1 MPCTSSH
8 FCREAERTNPS
19 KLPRGCSPCPPQF
32 AEERSGTLIFDQSG
46 MRERQYSSLASGLL
60 QQSAKK
66 SRRLAPSSSSVSVG
80 YWRSE
85 ERRVGKE
92 CRSRWSPY

>member
-1 MPCTSSH
+1 M
-8 FCREAERTNPS
+8 
-19 KLPRGCSPCPPQF
+19 
-32 AEERSGTLIFDQSG
+32 IFDQSG

-80 YWRSE
+80 GPETQSPVRR
-85 ERRVGKE
+85 ER
-92 CRSRWSPY
+92 